1 MYMYLSV
8 ECFIVIS
15 SHQGLLTNRNVL
27 LCYTITILTLILFP
41 VFITFMYRPGAGTH
55 THTHDY
61 LFRPEG
67 GELTHTHTYLFRP
80 EGVHRCTF

>member
-1 MYMYLSV
+1 MYLSV

-55 THTHDY
+55 THTHMTTCLD
-61 LFRPEG
+61 LK
-67 GELTHTHTYLFRP
+67 
-80 EGVHRCTF
+80 GVHGYIHTPTCLDLKGVN